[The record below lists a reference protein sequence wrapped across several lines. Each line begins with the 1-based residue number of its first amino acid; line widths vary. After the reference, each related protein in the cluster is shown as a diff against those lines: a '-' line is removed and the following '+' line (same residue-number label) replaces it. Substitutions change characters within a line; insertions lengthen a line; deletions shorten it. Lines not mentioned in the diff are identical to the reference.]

1 MFIRRKKY
9 NEDLAR
15 AAKEKEDE
23 LQKELD
29 DLWEENER
37 ISLELEELKSDFKQ
51 LQTAIA
57 SVPKKTVSEATTNPE
72 AALSGAEV
80 VDQWLNGKEGDEG

>member
-15 AAKEKEDE
+15 VAKEKEEE

-37 ISLELEELKSDFKQ
+37 LSLELEELKSDFAQ
-51 LQTAIA
+51 MRDVIA
-57 SVPKKTVSEATTNPE
+57 AMPKKTVSEATTKPS
-72 AALSGAEV
+72 AVLSSARLWISG
-80 VDQWLNGKEGDEG
+80 